1 MASTAFPGEAT
12 FTLESVVCGHHVY
25 KAIWTPQNAEHLGVA
40 REDGNGH
47 DHFAVRVFKNETG
60 TVGHVPKEYSR
71 MFHFFLMHCGRIT
84 CEVTGHRKKGHGLE
98 VPCNYNLTGDKK
110 MVMKARKIV
119 EDIEKKNLS

>member
-1 MASTAFPGEAT
+1 MGMT
-12 FTLESVVCGHHVY
+12 TLLS
-25 KAIWTPQNAEHLGVA
+25 
-40 REDGNGH
+40 
-47 DHFAVRVFKNETG
+47 RVFKNETG

-84 CEVTGHRKKGHGLE
+84 YEVTGHRKKGHGLE

-119 EDIEKKNLS
+119 EDIEKKNLIILTLHLVLCIVPI